1 MDRIIALYP
10 DLTAAERARTQLFA
24 DGIAADRL
32 DVVAWDHLG
41 RVAREPKQTIEED
54 LLAYFSVVF
63 DGDAD
68 ARLVETVV
76 DALQDGEASVIV
88 HPRGQIEIDHARTIL
103 ENNQPSTVFW
113 RVAPPEAQGGLLGE
127 HAAG

>member
-10 DLTAAERARTQLFA
+10 DLSAAERARTQLFT

-41 RVAREPKQTIEED
+41 RVAREPKQTVEED
-54 LLAYFSVVF
+54 LIAYFSVVF
-63 DGDAD
+63 DEDTD

-76 DALQDGEASVIV
+76 DAILDGEASVMW
-88 HPRGQIEIDHARTIL
+88 HPRC
-103 ENNQPSTVFW
+103 
-113 RVAPPEAQGGLLGE
+113 
-127 HAAG
+127 